1 MKTEI
6 SRDSHQPLKRYSGVY
21 QQQGRMLTDADW
33 NELVEIIKLRFN
45 DALKDV
51 LGSTQ
56 GSYGGTPR
64 HRALKIKKDI
74 AADPLSI
81 QAGHIYV
88 DGLAAQLIDNV
99 EYENQTDFPS
109 PAPLP
114 TGQYIVYADV
124 WERTVTQLL
133 DERLRDKALH
143 GADTCSRK
151 QVMCQIKCSDV
162 DPEQSSKNPHKG
174 NAELS
179 VTLLN
184 KTTQPDSCDPC
195 ADQLDI
201 ESRIGNYLFRVEVH
215 DVKGDADNPSEITLK
230 WSSENAAEQYALK
243 NKEAEAI
250 APPGSF
256 NNDNW
261 VYEFFD
267 DISEKHMGV
276 HRVSGFSPERELLTA
291 DYPASPP
298 RDYVRRWDGYCTLI
312 KNGSWVINPQF
323 DISHPG
329 PAAPTFADIDGTTLT
344 INLDALKL
352 ELELNH
358 AFVAGDFW
366 LAEVREVEHTPDTK
380 LLDQQT
386 PQGIEH
392 HYLTLGEVTADVL
405 TSNPEADRKYAFP
418 ALTEMT
424 RLFMAGGDGQEV
436 VPGEALPQPLRV
448 GVANGEYP
456 VQGAKVRFEILVG
469 GGSLTPASGIYF
481 TNDKGIAECS
491 WTPSVTPNADYQV
504 KATLVVP
511 DHVGGGDKAIDPPV
525 YFYANL
531 ITADQVIYDNQSCGD
546 ATNPTLQSLFDSDG
560 HFQWPDRDG
569 NDSVSVKDVL
579 DTLLCDLRSSHIPFY
594 PEDCPS
600 GVLIPTVKSGLGI
613 NTNTTIHDV
622 LQKLICKLDAGTIPY
637 DPNNQTSRWKD
648 IKEQQAVIG
657 DLTEPNTVQSAIDD
671 LIAWLESTDIRYLIP
686 ACETVPT
693 LRSLLPEIKDIAN
706 GTTVKIDKVL
716 DKLLC
721 DFKATH
727 LPLDQS
733 GASLCSELDDATSVQ
748 DALKILCD
756 RKAGG
761 GCAVTVGPGG
771 EYTTLDKAFETLSEK
786 ENINICLLPG
796 THHVEKAWDIT
807 DKTSIKII
815 GGGSRTSIIF
825 IKDVI
830 SLQAMDIILR
840 DLTCTGSHTSSKDAS
855 TGHLIL
861 SAKGTGK
868 CAVENCMFSRT
879 FSGKDKQWKPVVS
892 LNSNML
898 LSWKNNLMY
907 ALRVDEKVAD
917 AVTPKKDTLR
927 GKALDASLAL
937 EAVWVTN
944 PYDEE
949 SDFEDKLKV
958 AAEKITGLSAASRT
972 QFYKAREEVL
982 INTLPD
988 IEVDIGHAGGVV
1000 LEGRIPST
1008 PSDPSAPTIPSIPS
1022 RSPRSPVPGGTPIP
1036 SIPSIPIRSLA
1047 RTMRMLSV
1055 KPKTE
1060 VSSLYEDIKSATANN
1075 ADKLIARIRVVAALM
1090 SPIDVALALETNH
1103 VEGDISSNSITGY
1116 VVLFS
1121 DQADGKEL
1129 NWGLTKHIDNA
1140 ANFKQSWTKGN
1151 DYLDYSGYL
1160 NIHDNLIYAVYST
1173 VSSSDLKQLQQVV
1186 TLGAEAKDL
1195 QLIAYESVSVRDNV
1209 FLSLAN
1215 SFIARSL
1222 KFSGNEFRL
1231 DNNMEDVVA
1240 YTLAY
1245 FDIFVGNLAMNEK
1258 AVIEHISQILRKEAN
1273 ILEII

>member
-33 NELVEIIKLRFN
+33 NELVEIIKLRLN
-45 DALKDV
+45 ELLKDV
-51 LGSTQ
+51 VGSTQ

-64 HRALKIKKDI
+64 HRALKIIKN
-74 AADPLSI
+74 AAPDPLTI

-88 DGLAAQLIDNV
+88 DGLAAQLTHNV

-114 TGQYIVYADV
+114 AGQYFVYADV
-124 WERTVTQLL
+124 WERTVTHLL

-151 QVMCQIKCSDV
+151 QVMCQVKCSDV

-174 NAELS
+174 NAKLS

-215 DVKGDADNPSEITLK
+215 DVKGDADNPDEITLK
-230 WSSENAAEQYALK
+230 WSGENGAEQYAVIY
-243 NKEAEAI
+243 NEAKAI

-256 NNDNW
+256 TNDNW
-261 VYEFFD
+261 AYEFFD
-267 DISEKHMGV
+267 DVSEKHMGV
-276 HRVSGFSPERELLTA
+276 HLVSGFSPKREPLTA
-291 DYPASPP
+291 DYLSEPP
-298 RDYVRRWDGYCTLI
+298 RDFVRRWDGYCTLN
-312 KNGSWVINPQF
+312 NGISVIHEQF

-358 AFVAGDFW
+358 TFVAGDFW
-366 LAEVREVEHTPDTK
+366 LAEVREVEHTPNTN
-380 LLDQQT
+380 LLDHQT

-392 HYLTLGEVTADVL
+392 QYLTLGEVTADIL
-405 TSNPEADRKYAFP
+405 KSNPEADRKYAFP

-436 VPGEALPQPLRV
+436 VPGDVLPQPFRV

-456 VQGAKVRFEILVG
+456 VQGAKVRFEIVVG
-469 GGSLTPASGIYF
+469 GGSLAPVSGIAF
-481 TNDKGIAECS
+481 TNTDGIAECS
-491 WTPSVTPNADYQV
+491 WTPIIVPNADYQV

-511 DHVGGGDKAIDPPV
+511 DHVGGADKDVHPPV

-546 ATNPTLQSLFDSDG
+546 ATEPTLQSLFADDG
-560 HFQWPDRDG
+560 GFLWPDRDNNG
-569 NDSVSVKDVL
+569 SVSVKDVL

-600 GVLIPTVKSGLGI
+600 DVLTPTVKSGLLI
-613 NTNTTIHDV
+613 NSNTTIHDV

-637 DPNNQTSRWKD
+637 DPNNQKSRWKD
-648 IKEQQAVIG
+648 IKEQQAVLG

-686 ACETVPT
+686 ACETVPLPT
-693 LRSLLPEIKDIAN
+693 LRSLLPVIKDTPN
-706 GTTVKIDKVL
+706 GTTIKIDTVL

-721 DFKATH
+721 EFKATH
-727 LPLDQS
+727 LPLDKS
-733 GASLCSELDDATSVQ
+733 DTALCSELDDATSVQ

-771 EYTTLDKAFETLSEK
+771 EYTTLDQTFEKLSEK
-786 ENINICLLPG
+786 DSINICLLPG
-796 THHVEKAWDIT
+796 THRVEKAWDIS

-815 GGGSRTSIIF
+815 GAGSRTSIIF

-840 DLTCTGSHTSSKDAS
+840 DLTCTGTHTSSKDAS

-879 FSGKDKQWKPVVS
+879 FRGKDKQWKPVVS
-892 LNSNML
+892 LNSNMQ
-898 LSWKNNLMY
+898 LSWNNNLMF

-927 GKALDASLAL
+927 GKALEANHAL
-937 EAVWVTN
+937 EAVWATN
-944 PYDEE
+944 PYDTE

-958 AAEKITGLSAASRT
+958 AAEKITELPAASRT

-982 INTLPD
+982 INKLPD
-988 IEVDIGHAGGVV
+988 IEVDIGHTGGGV

-1008 PSDPSAPTIPSIPS
+1008 PSDPSAPSIPS
-1022 RSPRSPVPGGTPIP
+1022 RPPRIPLPGGTPIP

-1047 RTMRMLSV
+1047 QSMRIVSV

-1060 VSSLYEDIKSATANN
+1060 VSSLYEDIKTATADST
-1075 ADKLIARIRVVAALM
+1075 DKLIARMRVVAALI
-1090 SPIDVALALETNH
+1090 SPMDVALALETND
-1103 VEGDISSNSITGY
+1103 VEGDISSNAIAGY
-1116 VVLFS
+1116 VVLFN
-1121 DQADGKEL
+1121 DQEDAIAL
-1129 NWGLTKHIDNA
+1129 NWGTTKNKD
-1140 ANFKQSWTKGN
+1140 FKQSWSKKN
-1151 DYLDYSGYL
+1151 IYLDEGGYL
-1160 NIHDNLIYAVYST
+1160 NIHDNLIYAIYSMVST
-1173 VSSSDLKQLQQVV
+1173 SNMKELKKIVSSETDGIELQFN
-1186 TLGAEAKDL
+1186 
-1195 QLIAYESVSVRDNV
+1195 AYESLSVCDNV
-1209 FLSLAN
+1209 FLQLAN
-1215 SFIARSL
+1215 SFIAKSL

-1231 DNNMEDVVA
+1231 GKKDEDVVA
-1240 YTLAY
+1240 YALAY
-1245 FDIFVGNLAMNEK
+1245 FDIYLGNLAMNEK
-1258 AVIEHISQILRKEAN
+1258 AVIEHIFKNTRGDENTNMLLIS
-1273 ILEII
+1273 